1 MACYLWTTPR
11 TAPSTSAA
19 ELCAHICKLAAQLHF
34 SLFSLSKNGKRNFQH
49 MEAFLHSE
57 IFRGEGGVGG
67 WEHNLQLRVRRNMYF
82 RVRLIRPGSTWQKS
96 STEKQKNRLCPQFSI
111 CEISTSQS
119 VQHLPRHKS
128 QTTLGLDHHCDLLCR
143 VPTGPAQAWTGR

>member
-1 MACYLWTTPR
+1 
-11 TAPSTSAA
+11 
-19 ELCAHICKLAAQLHF
+19 
-34 SLFSLSKNGKRNFQH
+34 

-96 STEKQKNRLCPQFSI
+96 STEKHFLKKKIDFAPNLAF
-111 CEISTSQS
+111 
-119 VQHLPRHKS
+119 VK
-128 QTTLGLDHHCDLLCR
+128 
-143 VPTGPAQAWTGR
+143 